1 MTQTFRTRLLSCF
14 FLLFGSLALQAQP
27 DAPPSDIRPQVRKL
41 TTEQKLK
48 VLEYLRTLG
57 ANLDKEVQQ
66 TYEQV
71 SSDNRAKAQQYIA
84 MIQQRPDK
92 VPATTVRWNR
102 DTVHF
107 GKLEEG
113 RILIDS
119 FKVTNTGH
127 EPYVIREVKTS
138 CDCTVLRYPN
148 FPVMPGETATL
159 RIEFDSRGKIGRT
172 IPGII
177 VYDNSSPNA
186 RNLLYLKGEVL
197 PKKKPKDVLE
207 GLRNNDDKGGN

>member
-1 MTQTFRTRLLSCF
+1 MTQTVRTLLLCF
-14 FLLFGSLALQAQP
+14 FVPFGSFALQAQP
-27 DAPPSDIRPQVRKL
+27 DAPPTDIRPQVRKL

-57 ANLDKEVQQ
+57 TNLDKEVQQ
-66 TYEQV
+66 AYEQV
-71 SSDNRAKAQQYIA
+71 STENRAKAQQYIS
-84 MIQQRPDK
+84 MMQQRTDK
-92 VPATTVRWNR
+92 VLPTTVRWNR

-107 GKLEEG
+107 GKVEEG
-113 RILIDS
+113 RILLDS
-119 FKVTNTGH
+119 FKVTNTGR
-127 EPYVIREVKTS
+127 EPYIIREVKTS

-186 RNLLYLKGEVL
+186 RNLLYLKGEVV
-197 PKKKPKDVLE
+197 PRKKPKDVLE

>member
-1 MTQTFRTRLLSCF
+1 MTQNIRILLPCF
-14 FLLFGSLALQAQP
+14 SLFFGSLALQAQP
-27 DAPPSDIRPQVRKL
+27 GEPPADIRPQVRKL

-71 SSDNRAKAQQYIA
+71 SSENRAKAQQYIS

-92 VPATTVRWNR
+92 APPTTVRWNR

-119 FKVTNTGH
+119 FKVTNTGR
-127 EPYVIREVKTS
+127 EPYIIREVKTS

-172 IPGII
+172 LPGII

-186 RNLLYLKGEVL
+186 RNLLYLKGEVF
-197 PKKKPKDVLE
+197 PRKKPKDVLE

>member
-1 MTQTFRTRLLSCF
+1 MSTAIRILFSVA
-14 FLLFGSLALQAQP
+14 FLFVFCAAHAQP
-27 DAPPSDIRPQVRKL
+27 ESPAAPQDIRPQLRKL
-41 TTEQKLK
+41 TTDQKLK

-71 SSDNRAKAQQYIA
+71 SNDNRAKVQQYLN

-92 VPATTVRWNR
+92 MPTTSVRWNR
-102 DTVHF
+102 DTIRF
-107 GKLEEG
+107 GQVEEG
-113 RILIDS
+113 RIVLDS
-119 FKVTNTGH
+119 FKVTNIGR

-159 RIEFDSRGKIGRT
+159 RLEFDSRGKIGAAM
-172 IPGII
+172 PGII

-186 RNLLYLKGEVL
+186 RNLLYLKGIVT

-207 GLRNNDDKGGN
+207 GLKDEN

>member
-1 MTQTFRTRLLSCF
+1 MTLIARILLSCS
-14 FLLFGSLALQAQP
+14 LLLLGSLALQAQP
-27 DAPPSDIRPQVRKL
+27 DPPADIRPQVRKL

-57 ANLDKEVQQ
+57 ANLDKEIQQ

-71 SSDNRAKAQQYIA
+71 SAENRTKAQQYIN
-84 MIQQRPDK
+84 MLQQRTDK
-92 VPATTVRWNR
+92 IPPTTVRWNR
-102 DTVHF
+102 DTIHF

-119 FKVTNTGH
+119 FKVTNTGR
-127 EPYVIREVKTS
+127 EAYVIREVKAS
-138 CDCTVLRYPN
+138 CDCTVLRYPT

-159 RIEFDSRGKIGRT
+159 RIEFDSRSKIGRT

-186 RNLLYLKGEVL
+186 RNLLYLKGEVI

-207 GLRNNDDKGGN
+207 GLRKNDDEKGDN